1 MWLSNLL
8 QGRNE
13 KSKFEELFDHPN
25 TLCCLVASER
35 LMIVEASRVFVP
47 FSGRAEVRR
56 SVAGQR

>member
-1 MWLSNLL
+1 MVLRLSNLL
-8 QGRNE
+8 QGGNE
-13 KSKFEELFDHPN
+13 KSKYDQPN

-35 LMIVEASRVFVP
+35 LMIVEAWRVFLP